1 VSELKFETAG
11 VLGTGLVS
19 GLFAT
24 TRVERVGLEHY
35 HRFKEQGEPVIF
47 VFWHGLLLPL
57 VYYCRNWG
65 AVVLVSEHAD
75 GEYITRVIE
84 RLGFGTV
91 RGSSTRGGTK
101 GLKGL
106 IRAARAG
113 KDLALT
119 PDRLPGAAPVLEG
132 PHPLRSAPVGA
143 AGGGPRHAGPLGPGD
158 RGRHRRPDRARQRR
172 RRAVRPTL
180 SALVRRWWAGEG
192 GWPLRALT
200 TLTGPLEW
208 AYRSIVAQRNRSY
221 DARGGERIEGVRVVS
236 LGNLTVGG
244 TGKTPLSAWVARLVV
259 SKGVRAALVTR
270 GYGQDELLLH
280 RRWNP
285 GVPVV
290 ADPDRLAAARR
301 ARDAGADTLVLD
313 DGFQH
318 RRLGRDV
325 DLVLLAAEDP
335 LDGHLLP
342 RGPFREPASA
352 LARADGVVVTRRTAS
367 PAQATR
373 LAAIVRDRHPGLMV
387 GIVALLPGGW
397 TTLAGAPAEA
407 PDGAVLAVTA
417 VARPEAF
424 ASQVE
429 SATGSPAELLAFP
442 DHHAFTE
449 NEARGFR
456 ARARGRTLVVTEKDA
471 VKLVD
476 FEPLLGPA
484 RVLIQ
489 DIRWEQGEEALTA
502 LIVGDAPRREA

>member
-1 VSELKFETAG
+1 
-11 VLGTGLVS
+11 
-19 GLFAT
+19 
-24 TRVERVGLEHY
+24 
-35 HRFKEQGEPVIF
+35 
-47 VFWHGLLLPL
+47 
-57 VYYCRNWG
+57 
-65 AVVLVSEHAD
+65 
-75 GEYITRVIE
+75 
-84 RLGFGTV
+84 
-91 RGSSTRGGTK
+91 
-101 GLKGL
+101 
-106 IRAARAG
+106 
-113 KDLALT
+113 
-119 PDRLPGAAPVLEG
+119 
-132 PHPLRSAPVGA
+132 
-143 AGGGPRHAGPLGPGD
+143 
-158 RGRHRRPDRARQRR
+158 
-172 RRAVRPTL
+172 
-180 SALVRRWWAGEG
+180 
-192 GWPLRALT
+192 
-200 TLTGPLEW
+200 
-208 AYRSIVAQRNRSY
+208 
-221 DARGGERIEGVRVVS
+221 

-429 SATGSPAELLAFP
+429 FATGSPAELLAFP